1 MYLEVSKPMT
11 LIVRRFLRP
20 GEFYASRRAVTTET
34 LVGSCVTVCLY
45 NVKGG
50 FGAMNH
56 FLRDR
61 PRNESNADIG
71 TFGITA
77 TRYIIDALM
86 RIDGDARHY
95 QASIFGGAAVLKT
108 PKGDGTIGRA
118 NVEAALEVLDAAG
131 IRVVRKEI
139 GGTRGR
145 RVKFN
150 TQTGRIECRF
160 AGDIPRKKSPL
171 DAPRT

>member
-1 MYLEVSKPMT
+1 MT
-11 LIVRRFLRP
+11 LIVRKFLRP
-20 GEFYASRRAVTTET
+20 GEFYASRRPVTTET

-45 NVKGG
+45 NAKGG

-61 PRNESNADIG
+61 PRDESNADIG
-71 TFGITA
+71 TFGTTA

-86 RIDGDARHY
+86 RIDNDPRHY
-95 QASIFGGAAVLKT
+95 QASVFGGAAVLRT
-108 PKGDGTIGRA
+108 PEGDGKIGRT
-118 NVEAALEVLDAAG
+118 NVAAAIEALDEVG

-139 GGTRGR
+139 GGSRGR

-171 DAPRT
+171 GMTQP